1 MHNDNGK
8 YQCHTAASC
17 TYQRHD
23 APDDPRS
30 RLQTG
35 EKEVDEDDD
44 LQREARAAITS
55 SCSSSSSR
63 SGVDDAEAAPGLQTP
78 ETVRTLDAA
87 RRVQGG
93 EGRAHPLA
101 LRIRSLFRF
110 RFGGWACARMRK
122 QVHQRVM

>member
-1 MHNDNGK
+1 MYKDK
-8 YQCHTAASC
+8 YQCHMAATC
-17 TYQRHD
+17 TYQRQD
-23 APDDPRS
+23 SPDDPRP

-35 EKEVDEDDD
+35 EREVDEDDD

-55 SCSSSSSR
+55 CSSSSR
-63 SGVDDAEAAPGLQTP
+63 GGVDDAETAPGLQTP
-78 ETVRTLDAA
+78 ATVRKLDAA

-93 EGRAHPLA
+93 ESRAHPLA

-122 QVHQRVM
+122 QVHQCVM

>member
-1 MHNDNGK
+1 MHKGK

-23 APDDPRS
+23 AADDAGS

-35 EKEVDEDDD
+35 EKEVDKDDD

-55 SCSSSSSR
+55 GSSSSR
-63 SGVDDAEAAPGLQTP
+63 SAVDDVEAAPGLQTP
-78 ETVRTLDAA
+78 ETVRTLDVA

-122 QVHQRVM
+122 QVEQRVM